1 MRRKYKIPKMA
12 NKVNLVQKDVL
23 IVTTEKG
30 VFKWLHPKNSVYF
43 RVIGTPKNSLPRLRE
58 SKILAFKID

>member
-1 MRRKYKIPKMA
+1 MA
-12 NKVNLVQKDVL
+12 NKVNLGQKDVL

-30 VFKWLHPKNSVYF
+30 VIKWLHPKNSVYF

-58 SKILAFKID
+58 TKI